1 MNTDTSAHIA
11 ELQQLPMRD
20 LRDRWRA
27 LIGTDPPRYNRGFLV
42 RRLAYRIQELAY
54 GGLSQAARARME
66 ELLTQAGCSE
76 LGSPQ
81 TKKQLARGRRE
92 MPVIGTRL
100 IREWNGQPHE
110 VTAVPG
116 GFAYRGRR
124 YRSLTAIAELITG
137 THWNGPAFFGVR
149 ASAGKEG
156 AS

>member
-1 MNTDTSAHIA
+1 M
-11 ELQQLPMRD
+11 
-20 LRDRWRA
+20 
-27 LIGTDPPRYNRGFLV
+27 GTDPPRYNRGFLI
-42 RRLAYRIQELAY
+42 RRLAYRLQELAY
-54 GGLSQAARARME
+54 GGLSQTARARMD
-66 ELLTQAGCSE
+66 ELLAQAGCDE
-76 LGSPQ
+76 IAF
-81 TKKQLARGRRE
+81 KKHIVRGRRE
-92 MPVIGTRL
+92 MPIIGTRL

>member
-1 MNTDTSAHIA
+1 MSTGTSVQIA
-11 ELQQLPMRD
+11 QLQQLPMRD
-20 LRDRWRA
+20 LWDRWRA
-27 LIGTDPPRYNRGFLV
+27 LMGTDPPRYNRGFLI
-42 RRLAYRIQELAY
+42 RRLAYRLQELAY
-54 GGLSQAARARME
+54 GGLSQTARARMD
-66 ELLTQAGCSE
+66 ELLAQAGCDEIAS
-76 LGSPQ
+76 
-81 TKKQLARGRRE
+81 KKHIVRGRRE
-92 MPVIGTRL
+92 MPIIGTRL

-149 ASAGKEG
+149 GGMQKEG

>member
-1 MNTDTSAHIA
+1 MSTDTSAHIA

-42 RRLAYRIQELAY
+42 RRLAYRIQELAH
-54 GGLSQAARARME
+54 GGLSQAARTRMD
-66 ELLTQAGCSE
+66 ELLTQAGCDE
-76 LGSPQ
+76 LGSPKV
-81 TKKQLARGRRE
+81 KKQLACGRRE
-92 MPVIGTRL
+92 LPIAGTRL

-110 VTAVPG
+110 VTAVQG

-149 ASAGKEG
+149 ASAGKER

>member
-1 MNTDTSAHIA
+1 MSTDTSAQIA
-11 ELQQLPMRD
+11 ELHQLPMRD

-27 LIGTDPPRYNRGFLV
+27 LIGSDPPRYNRSFLI
-42 RRLAYRIQELAY
+42 RRLAYRLQELAH
-54 GGLSQAARARME
+54 GGLSQAARARMD
-66 ELLTQAGCSE
+66 ELLAQAGCDE

-81 TKKQLARGRRE
+81 AKKQLAPGRRE
-92 MPVIGTRL
+92 MPIAGTRL

-110 VTAVPG
+110 VTAVQG

-149 ASAGKEG
+149 ASARKEG

>member
-1 MNTDTSAHIA
+1 MSTDTSAHIA
-11 ELQQLPMRD
+11 QLQQLPIRD

-27 LIGTDPPRYNRGFLV
+27 LVGTDPPRYNRSFLI
-42 RRLAYRIQELAY
+42 RRLAYRLQELAH
-54 GGLSQAARARME
+54 GGLSQAARARMD
-66 ELLTQAGCSE
+66 ELLAQAGCDQ

-81 TKKQLARGRRE
+81 VKRQIARGRRE
-92 MPVIGTRL
+92 LPVIGTRL
-100 IREWNGQPHE
+100 IRDWNGQPHE
-110 VTAVPG
+110 VTAVQG

-149 ASAGKEG
+149 ASTRKEG

>member
-1 MNTDTSAHIA
+1 MSTDTSAHIA

-27 LIGTDPPRYNRGFLV
+27 LVGTDPPRYNRSFLI
-42 RRLAYRIQELAY
+42 RRLAYRLQELAY
-54 GGLSQAARARME
+54 GGLSQAARARMN
-66 ELLTQAGCSE
+66 ELLAQAGCDE

-81 TKKQLARGRRE
+81 AKKQIARGRRE
-92 MPVIGTRL
+92 MPITGTRL

-110 VTAVPG
+110 VTAVQG

-124 YRSLTAIAELITG
+124 YRSLTAVAELITG

-149 ASAGKEG
+149 ASARKEG

>member
-1 MNTDTSAHIA
+1 MSTDTTVHIA

-27 LIGTDPPRYNRGFLV
+27 LIGADPPRYNRRFLV
-42 RRLAYRIQELAY
+42 RRLAYRLQELAY
-54 GGLSQAARARME
+54 GGLSQAARARMDD
-66 ELLTQAGCSE
+66 LLAQAGCDE
-76 LGSPQ
+76 LGSFQ
-81 TKKQLARGRRE
+81 IKKQIARGRRE
-92 MPVIGTRL
+92 MPVLGTRL

-110 VTAVPG
+110 VTAVQG

-124 YRSLTAIAELITG
+124 YPSLTAIAELITG

-149 ASAGKEG
+149 ASAGKER

>member
-1 MNTDTSAHIA
+1 MNTGTSAHIA
-11 ELQQLPMRD
+11 ELQQQPMRD

-27 LIGTDPPRYNRGFLV
+27 LIGTDPPRYNRRFLI
-42 RRLAYRIQELAY
+42 RRLAYRLQELAH
-54 GGLSQAARARME
+54 GGLSQAARARMD
-66 ELLTQAGCSE
+66 ELLAQAGCDE

-81 TKKQLARGRRE
+81 VKKQIARGRRE
-92 MPVIGTRL
+92 MPIAGTRL

>member
-1 MNTDTSAHIA
+1 MSTDTSTHIA
-11 ELQQLPMRD
+11 ELHHLPMRD

-27 LIGTDPPRYNRGFLV
+27 LIGTDPPRYNRSFLI
-42 RRLAYRIQELAY
+42 RRLAYRLQELAH
-54 GGLSQAARARME
+54 GGLSQAARAKME
-66 ELLTQAGCSE
+66 ELLAQAGCDE
-76 LGSPQ
+76 LGSPPA
-81 TKKQLARGRRE
+81 KKQLARGRRE
-92 MPVIGTRL
+92 LPIIGTRL

-110 VTAVPG
+110 VTAVQG

-149 ASAGKEG
+149 ASAGREG

>member
-1 MNTDTSAHIA
+1 MSTGTSTHIA

-20 LRDRWRA
+20 LQQRWRD
-27 LIGTDPPRYNRGFLV
+27 LIGADPPRYNRGFLI
-42 RRLAYRIQELAY
+42 RRLAYRLQELAY
-54 GGLSQAARARME
+54 GGLSQAARARMD
-66 ELLTQAGCSE
+66 ELLAEAGCDE

-81 TKKQLARGRRE
+81 VKKQLARGRRE
-92 MPVIGTRL
+92 MPIAGTRL

-124 YRSLTAIAELITG
+124 YRSLTAVAELITG

-149 ASAGKEG
+149 AGAGKER

>member
-1 MNTDTSAHIA
+1 MSTDTSAHIA

-42 RRLAYRIQELAY
+42 RRLAYRIQELAH
-54 GGLSQAARARME
+54 GGLSQAARTRMD
-66 ELLTQAGCSE
+66 ELLAEAGCDQ

-81 TKKQLARGRRE
+81 VKRQIARGRRE
-92 MPVIGTRL
+92 MPIAGTRL

-137 THWNGPAFFGVR
+137 THWNGPAFFGAR
-149 ASAGKEG
+149 ASARKERT
-156 AS
+156 S

>member
-1 MNTDTSAHIA
+1 MNTDTSAQIA
-11 ELQQLPMRD
+11 ELHQLPMRD

-27 LIGTDPPRYNRGFLV
+27 LIGADPPRYNRSFFV
-42 RRLAYRIQELAY
+42 RRLAYRLQELAY
-54 GGLSQAARARME
+54 GGLSQAARARMN
-66 ELLTQAGCSE
+66 ELLTQAGCNEIGASR
-76 LGSPQ
+76 PR
-81 TKKQLARGRRE
+81 KQVTSGRRE
-92 MPVIGTRL
+92 LPVAGTRL

-137 THWNGPAFFGVR
+137 THWNGPSFFGVR
-149 ASAGKEG
+149 ASARKER

>member
-1 MNTDTSAHIA
+1 MSTGTSAQIA
-11 ELQQLPMRD
+11 ELHQLPMRD

-27 LIGTDPPRYNRGFLV
+27 LIGADPPRYNRGFLI
-42 RRLAYRIQELAY
+42 RRLAYRLQELAH
-54 GGLSQAARARME
+54 GGLSQAARARMD
-66 ELLTQAGCSE
+66 ELLAQAGCDE

-81 TKKQLARGRRE
+81 VKKQIARGRRE
-92 MPVIGTRL
+92 MPIIGTRL

-110 VTAVPG
+110 VTAVQG

-124 YRSLTAIAELITG
+124 YRSLSAVAELITG

-149 ASAGKEG
+149 ASARKEG

>member
-11 ELQQLPMRD
+11 ELDALPMRD
-20 LRDRWRA
+20 LRERWRG
-27 LIGTDPPRYNRGFLV
+27 LMGSDPPRYNRGFLI
-42 RRLAYRIQELAY
+42 RRLAYRLQELAY
-54 GGLSQAARARME
+54 GGLSQAARARMD
-66 ELLTQAGCSE
+66 ELLAQAGCDE

-81 TKKQLARGRRE
+81 VKKQIARGRRE
-92 MPVIGTRL
+92 MPIIGTRL

-137 THWNGPAFFGVR
+137 THWNGPSFFGVR
-149 ASAGKEG
+149 ANARKEDT
-156 AS
+156 S

>member
-1 MNTDTSAHIA
+1 MSTGTSAQIA
-11 ELQQLPMRD
+11 ELHQLPMRN

-27 LIGTDPPRYNRGFLV
+27 LIGADPPRYNRGFLI
-42 RRLAYRIQELAY
+42 RRLAYRLQELAH
-54 GGLSQAARARME
+54 GGLSHAARARMD
-66 ELLTQAGCSE
+66 ELLAQAGCDE

-81 TKKQLARGRRE
+81 VKKQIARGRRE
-92 MPVIGTRL
+92 MPIIGTRL

-137 THWNGPAFFGVR
+137 THWNGPSFFGVR
-149 ASAGKEG
+149 ANARKEDT
-156 AS
+156 S